1 MINNTKAFGLLLAGT
16 VLSSP
21 TMAVE
26 IPRALT
32 LDRLNTETVAFLNN
46 SANVDV
52 SSLHDLNIDK
62 SGENDVSVNI
72 EGKTYYLA
80 PKDAADH
87 ALLQTLS
94 NIGSAALVKLDSAE
108 GALYRLESD
117 GETFYYGYNAEALP
131 KSGYALAEISAEEA
145 ASVKSPVITKYT
157 RNDDDTLTETYYKV
171 NVADNYGSG
180 DKSAYFKWSE
190 EDGKRKLVE
199 VSSSNEAD
207 IAVKYGKNAY
217 KETFENKNQEYS
229 VTDPSWEY
237 WYSGG
242 GAAFYNGYGAE
253 YGDIND
259 VLYSGNHEATTFVNN
274 PGADKS
280 IHLYGGAVSNQG
292 TVGNVVADFVGNYI
306 NGEGLSSK
314 AQIHGSGGA
323 VNNQKTIGNIT
334 GDFVNNYIRLEGD
347 SAFAFGGAIYNYFGA
362 SAGNING
369 NFVNNHIE
377 GSRALGGAVL
387 NYAKIGDVNG
397 DFVYNHARST
407 SLEASG
413 GAVFNNSSSTIGN
426 VSGTFAGNYV
436 QSASAAAYGGAVSN
450 SYYATIGNLTGDFI
464 GNYAQSAS
472 SEAKGG
478 VVFNDNY
485 SAIGNVSGDFIGNYV
500 LGSKALGGAVYNSF
514 NSTMGNFTGDFVN
527 NYADGEQSLGG
538 AVYNDISS
546 TIGNLTGDFIGNYV
560 RSTSSTAY
568 GAAIYNNYNSSMGD
582 INGNFIKNYAQ
593 SASSDAY
600 GSAVSNSSSTIG
612 RITGDFIENH
622 AQGVSAVGGAVFN
635 DNHSTVGNV
644 TGDFVKNHVQATS
657 SHAYGGAVANFSHSA
672 IGHVNGDFMN
682 NSARGSSAI
691 GGAVY
696 NDNYATID
704 SINGNFVNNSVS
716 GSGEG
721 YRYGGAVANS
731 DNSTIGNLIG
741 DFINNSAV
749 SSGGGNSYGGAISN
763 NIYQDGVAVIENIS
777 GNFIGN
783 YALSSDS
790 SSSAQ
795 GGAIYNESNIK
806 NIVNSTFVD
815 NYVKGDDN
823 SNGGAIY
830 SRADLLITA
839 NDGNSRFSGNK
850 VNGKSN
856 AVYMSGT
863 EDSVI
868 NLSLNVQNKG
878 VITFDDAVDGRNY
891 NLNISGDGT
900 GVVKINKTV
909 DHVNT
914 LTLASNSITHLGI
927 DGDIRAVHMNAEGG
941 SVVVRSQSANVS
953 PIITVDVEV
962 DKAANK
968 VNTGTI
974 HVSEDVN
981 GNYRVLVNSLNPN
994 VLPNKDDAIVPF
1006 LFAPEDDEETSSSFS
1021 VARVIGSPYMWDGA
1035 VNAKGEDAGSTWYL
1049 NLTDI
1054 LNPDYKPDNPSEPS
1068 KPVIRSVAPEVI
1080 AGEGLHEA
1088 ALEQTRSVVRNVGNK
1103 VAAGREYCPNCGIYS
1118 TEWNGKKLRNVW
1130 ALAQGETATIDKP
1143 VDMDADIWGLEAGFD
1158 VQNDVNNTLGVFA
1171 SYRKGDYDLN
1181 GKGGKVR
1188 SNIGSEIDIDSYLAG
1203 LYYRYDKNMNWLFA
1217 AVYGGIQEADAKTDD
1232 GLAKF
1237 DTDGIEFGAS
1247 VEAGHTFA
1255 LSDDLTLNPSLGLYY
1270 TQINFDDATDNLGKT
1285 YDWKDIKHLE
1295 AELGVKLEKQSDDA
1309 KVYVKPSV
1317 IQTITNGDSV
1327 RITGL
1332 KKLNTYDD
1340 QTLGRIE
1347 LGGRYGFTDALSAYG
1362 WVNYTFGSAYKAT
1375 AGGLGLGYSW

>member
-1 MINNTKAFGLLLAGT
+1 MINNTKAFSLLLAGT

-26 IPRALT
+26 IPQALT

-46 SANVDV
+46 FENADV
-52 SSLHDLNIDK
+52 SSPHDLNIDK

-145 ASVKSPVITKYT
+145 ASSNSPVIKKYT
-157 RNDDDTLTETYYKV
+157 KNSDNSLTETYYRVKINSAKFDDLATHETIKWKEISEGEKDTEIANSGV
-171 NVADNYGSG
+171 ISFAVPGEGVKYYRYSYDPDSYNNDGNSRKLYTERHPNGTFPLNTPVDADFIGNELISEKSSAYGGVIYNLGKSVIGDVSG
-180 DKSAYFKWSE
+180 DFISNYVQ
-190 EDGKRKLVE
+190 G
-199 VSSSNEAD
+199 SSYA
-207 IAVKYGKNAY
+207 K
-217 KETFENKNQEYS
+217 
-229 VTDPSWEY
+229 
-237 WYSGG
+237 
-242 GAAFYNGYGAE
+242 
-253 YGDIND
+253 
-259 VLYSGNHEATTFVNN
+259 
-274 PGADKS
+274 
-280 IHLYGGAVSNQG
+280 GGAV
-292 TVGNVVADFVGNYI
+292 Y
-306 NGEGLSSK
+306 
-314 AQIHGSGGA
+314 
-323 VNNQKTIGNIT
+323 NNASTI
-334 GDFVNNYIRLEGD
+334 
-347 SAFAFGGAIYNYFGA
+347 
-362 SAGNING
+362 GNING
-369 NFVNNHIE
+369 NFVNNYAKSLKSTAYGGAIHSDSTSAIGNINGDFIHNHAE
-377 GSRALGGAVL
+377 GRSAYGGVIYNSSRAVMGDLTGDFINNYAEATSSNAYGGAVY
-387 NYAKIGDVNG
+387 NYNSSIGNMTGSFINNFAHTAD
-397 DFVYNHARST
+397 ST
-407 SLEASG
+407 ASG
-413 GAVFNNSSSTIGN
+413 GVIYNEGATIGN
-426 VSGTFAGNYV
+426 IAGDFIGNYAEGKYAYGGAVYNNKKSVIGNISGDFAGNYV
-436 QSASAAAYGGAVSN
+436 QSASAAAY
-450 SYYATIGNLTGDFI
+450 
-464 GNYAQSAS
+464 
-472 SEAKGG
+472 
-478 VVFNDNY
+478 
-485 SAIGNVSGDFIGNYV
+485 
-500 LGSKALGGAVYNSF
+500 
-514 NSTMGNFTGDFVN
+514 
-527 NYADGEQSLGG
+527 
-538 AVYNDISS
+538 
-546 TIGNLTGDFIGNYV
+546 
-560 RSTSSTAY
+560 
-568 GAAIYNNYNSSMGD
+568 
-582 INGNFIKNYAQ
+582 
-593 SASSDAY
+593 
-600 GSAVSNSSSTIG
+600 
-612 RITGDFIENH
+612 
-622 AQGVSAVGGAVFN
+622 
-635 DNHSTVGNV
+635 
-644 TGDFVKNHVQATS
+644 
-657 SHAYGGAVANFSHSA
+657 
-672 IGHVNGDFMN
+672 
-682 NSARGSSAI
+682 

-839 NDGNSRFSGNK
+839 NDGNSLFSGNK

-863 EDSVI
+863 EDAVI

-878 VITFDDAVDGRNY
+878 VITVDDAIDGSHY
-891 NLNISGDGT
+891 DLSISGDGT
-900 GVVKINKTV
+900 GVVKINNRV

-914 LTLASNSITHLGI
+914 LNLSSSSITHLGI
-927 DGDIRAVHMNAEGG
+927 NGTIHAAAMNAESG

-962 DKAANK
+962 DKASNK

-974 HVSEDVN
+974 HISEDVS
-981 GNYRVLVNSLNPN
+981 GKYRVLVNSLNPD
-994 VLPNKDDAIVPF
+994 VLDNKDDAIVPF

-1021 VARVIGSPYMWDGA
+1021 VARVVGSPYMWDGA
-1035 VNAKGEDAGSTWYL
+1035 VNAKGEEEGSTWYL

-1054 LNPDYKPDNPSEPS
+1054 LNPDYKPSDPSEPS
-1068 KPVIRSVAPEVI
+1068 KPVIRPLAPEVI

-1088 ALEQTRSVVRNVGNK
+1088 AIEQTRSVVRNVGNK
-1103 VAAGREYCPNCGIYS
+1103 VAAGREYCPNCGVY
-1118 TEWNGKKLRNVW
+1118 TAEWNGEKLRNVW
-1130 ALAQGETATIDKP
+1130 ALAQGESATIDKP
-1143 VDMDADIWGLEAGFD
+1143 VKADADIWGLEAGFD
-1158 VQNDVNNTLGVFA
+1158 LQNDVNNTFGVFV

-1181 GKGGKVR
+1181 GQGDKVR
-1188 SNIGSEIDIDSYLAG
+1188 SDIGSEIDINSYLAG

-1217 AVYGGIQEADAKTDD
+1217 AVYGGVQEADAKTDD

-1237 DTDGIEFGAS
+1237 DTDGTEFGAHM
-1247 VEAGHTFA
+1247 EAGHTFA
-1255 LSDDLTLNPSLGLYY
+1255 LSDTLTLDPSLGLYY
-1270 TQINFDDATDNLGKT
+1270 TQINFDDAKDNLGKT
-1285 YDWKDIKHLE
+1285 YRWKDIKHLE
-1295 AELGVKLEKQSDDA
+1295 AELGVKLAKQSENA

-1317 IQTITNGDSV
+1317 IQTVTSGDSV
-1327 RITGL
+1327 KITGL
-1332 KKLNTYDD
+1332 NKLDTYDD
-1340 QTLGRIE
+1340 ETLGRIE

-1362 WVNYTFGSAYKAT
+1362 WANYTFGSGYKAT
-1375 AGGLGLGYSW
+1375 AGGLGLAYTW